1 MYRPEINILD
11 CTIRDGGLMNNWEF
25 DKAMVKDVY
34 AGLVEAGVDY
44 VELGYRADK
53 KQFDPKDHGP
63 WRFCDEDDL
72 RDVAF
77 EHDDT
82 KISVMVDVGR
92 TDYDNFIPAS
102 ESIISMFRV
111 ATYAKDVDKA
121 IHLGNHIKDM
131 GYEISVNIMAA
142 STVLEPEL
150 EEALGQLADTNFD
163 VVYLVDSFGY
173 FYSEQIHY
181 LADMYLKALQGKQ
194 VGIHCHNN
202 QQLAFAN
209 TVEGIIKGINYVD
222 GSIFGMGRAA
232 GNCTTELLLG
242 FLKNP
247 KYKLAPVLGL
257 IEQYFEE
264 LHAKLQ
270 WGYQMPYMVNGIF
283 NTHPRS
289 GLKYMDQRMAGAEER
304 SFVDFYQ
311 EIRNPDII
319 D

>member
-1 MYRPEINILD
+1 MYRPEIKILD

-25 DKAMVKDVY
+25 DKAMVKDVF

-53 KQFDPKDHGP
+53 AQFKKSDHGP
-63 WRFCDEDDL
+63 WRFCDEEDL
-72 RDVAF
+72 REVAF
-77 EHDDT
+77 KHDDT

-102 ESIISMFRV
+102 ESVISMFRV

-121 IHLGNHIKDM
+121 IHLGNHIKAM

-150 EEALGQLADTNFD
+150 EEALRQLADTDFE

-173 FYSEQIHY
+173 FYSEQIQY
-181 LADMYLKALQGKQ
+181 LADMYVNLLKGKE

-209 TVEGIIKGINYVD
+209 TIEGVIKGVNYLD

-247 KYKLAPVLGL
+247 KYKLTPVLGL
-257 IEQYFEE
+257 IEKYFLQ
-264 LHAKLQ
+264 LHADLQ

-283 NTHPRS
+283 NMHPRT
-289 GLKYMDQRMAGAEER
+289 GLEYMDNRMAGKETR
-304 SFVDFYQ
+304 SFVDFYN
-311 EIRNPDII
+311 EVRNPDVI